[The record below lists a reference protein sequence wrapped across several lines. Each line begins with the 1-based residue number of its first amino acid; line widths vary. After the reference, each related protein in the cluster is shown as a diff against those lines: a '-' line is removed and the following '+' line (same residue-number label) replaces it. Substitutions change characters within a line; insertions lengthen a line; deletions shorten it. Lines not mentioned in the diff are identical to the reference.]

1 MLSWSVAHEEEWNEK
16 LLLLDWLAVNLVSDR
31 SRETKELFLYGDPNG
46 QGVLILEMLS
56 NVLPIVWGTDKSRK
70 KDFLKCQNSNQL
82 WIIQDAGSSASSW
95 GWRQEGKSLSRRL
108 LSLLDLKDWK
118 RKQMANVP
126 LIILGDSLPTSEALS
141 TLHGRKGSCLLSS
154 FPTYLSWVRK
164 GSLPHS
170 GELFLLEPAH
180 RISFG
185 IQPFPTILWE
195 LGITCFILWM
205 SLLRIPLNMDLYMR
219 GSKISSFLMRGM
231 VLTPPRDLKRFF
243 FYYPSS

>member
-1 MLSWSVAHEEEWNEK
+1 MAKVY
-16 LLLLDWLAVNLVSDR
+16 
-31 SRETKELFLYGDPNG
+31 LFLRCYLMSYPLS
-46 QGVLILEMLS
+46 GVRTKVERRTFS
-56 NVLPIVWGTDKSRK
+56 NVRILINCGSFR
-70 KDFLKCQNSNQL
+70 
-82 WIIQDAGSSASSW
+82 SSASSW